1 MLLDYYHL
9 IWKYL
14 QKIQPNDIISA
25 KLKYVIG
32 SNLSP
37 VALIY
42 VTNSIGAGGWPYEN
56 GVVID
61 LTRVASSPDQRPK
74 TELKS
79 NSDVFT
85 NGDFE
90 LMVSNESLTG
100 SNPTIYS
107 VEIKITN
114 IMLNKFKNLK

>member
-1 MLLDYYHL
+1 MVKLLIINSALYLL
-9 IWKYL
+9 ILGLNCIFKGPL
-14 QKIQPNDIISA
+14 
-25 KLKYVIG
+25 
-32 SNLSP
+32 NL
-37 VALIY
+37 
-42 VTNSIGAGGWPYEN
+42 YEN

-85 NGDFE
+85 NGGLE
-90 LMVSNESLTG
+90 MMVSNESLTG

-107 VEIKITN
+107 VEVKITN
-114 IMLNKFKNLK
+114 IISKVRSTSIIAFLVFSKTVRILLDSL